1 MPDVP
6 IIQFPITLSK
16 FATCAVCVLMLGGC
30 WSTSGQIGVQL
41 FNVLGGP
48 ELVGAVA
55 GKVFDSP
62 PTLKEC
68 TDEQI
73 AARIKDPED
82 LTNYTCRVAEAPVRF
97 DANSSPTETMSSRP
111 AAVSSLQTESPSTQ
125 ELKECLDRAKSAGY
139 LDPSA
144 KQDYLCRTPIPFVS
158 SDAIISEKI
167 KAELSPVPTTNPT
180 NTVEDRLTKL
190 KSLLEKGL
198 ITKEEAA
205 QKRKALAP
213 SRDDIGKRFEL
224 AFWASIKDST
234 NAANFWDYLEKF
246 PNGTFVGFASRRIE
260 TLKKNADNLGRED
273 ELSDWTRLKNSTNPD
288 DYRAFLEQY
297 PNSMFASL
305 AKRRMGRRGE
315 SSDRRTT
322 KRVAL
327 PVPDDRAR
335 SGHLRISIE
344 EVEKDGNLEEFLSQF
359 PPGKVRSDIEEQM
372 KAWLAIKDSD
382 LLEIDAELFLQR
394 FRTGIVADRVQL
406 ELDDIHQEI
415 DNADHGP

>member
-1 MPDVP
+1 MNLS
-6 IIQFPITLSK
+6 QFTLLAVCLIV
-16 FATCAVCVLMLGGC
+16 FATPAD
-30 WSTSGQIGVQL
+30 
-41 FNVLGGP
+41 
-48 ELVGAVA
+48 A
-55 GKVFDSP
+55 GDRLSAA
-62 PTLKEC
+62 EM
-68 TDEQI
+68 I
-73 AARIKDPED
+73 AAIKSKTIEGSTASGVDYTAVFAPDGTVTFDTDQYGDDTGNWHVKANGQLCTQYQNFRQGMERCLWFEKEGKRLKRFYAD
-82 LTNYTCRVAEAPVRF
+82 DGERLYWDYKIVQKTNPNADTKIR
-97 DANSSPTETMSSRP
+97 
-111 AAVSSLQTESPSTQ
+111 
-125 ELKECLDRAKSAGY
+125 
-139 LDPSA
+139 
-144 KQDYLCRTPIPFVS
+144 
-158 SDAIISEKI
+158 EKI
-167 KAELSPVPTTNPT
+167 TAEQSSAPTTNPT
-180 NTVEDRLTKL
+180 NTLEDRLKIL

-246 PNGTFVGFASRRIE
+246 PNGTFVGLASRRIE
-260 TLKKNADNLGRED
+260 TLKKNADNLRRED

-288 DYRAFLEQY
+288 DFRAFLEQY

-305 AKRRMGRRGE
+305 AKRRMGRRE
-315 SSDRRTT
+315 ETSDSKTT

-327 PVPDDRAR
+327 PVQDDRAR